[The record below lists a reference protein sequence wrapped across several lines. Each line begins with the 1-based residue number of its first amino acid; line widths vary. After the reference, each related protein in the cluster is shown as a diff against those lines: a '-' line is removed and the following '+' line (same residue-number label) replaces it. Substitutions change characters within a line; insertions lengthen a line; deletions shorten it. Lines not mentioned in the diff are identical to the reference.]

1 MWCLALAECLSLTW
15 LQMQEAYRLQANSCF
30 PGSNHA
36 TQKHVFP
43 EFFAAARS
51 ILTHSYLQLQ
61 RKAFPN
67 QLLGLFQSHLIERL
81 FQTSCLAFSKAIWLK
96 GFSKPPHLQL
106 DSSFS
111 KLPTCF
117 SRAAQASLVTMLCT
131 QLFPQIKNLCF
142 CQVVFLHCSSN
153 FIYHCFKL
161 GAPLLRYLHNEAR
174 LFQTC
179 APQEVSP
186 SWALG
191 HCFVNLDPRFSS
203 PCFDF

>member
-1 MWCLALAECLSLTW
+1 MRCLALAECLSLTW

-36 TQKHVFP
+36 T
-43 EFFAAARS
+43 
-51 ILTHSYLQLQ
+51 
-61 RKAFPN
+61 RK
-67 QLLGLFQSHLIERL
+67 LVFQSFLLLPGPYLHTATYSYKERL

-117 SRAAQASLVTMLCT
+117 SRAAQASLATMLCT

-153 FIYHCFKL
+153 LIYHCFKL